1 MLSNLASPLH
11 NVVVTAERRQRRR
24 QDGLSSRP
32 YLPCQQPRRG
42 QSSFKRTPEV
52 QPEKKE
58 SSPPSNMTNTFTL
71 FEENTNKSYF
81 STLRAKRAMITST
94 VILESILESSF
105 LLIQKDSK
113 RSKMI
118 QNV

>member
-24 QDGLSSRP
+24 QDGLIQTISAMSAAKAW
-32 YLPCQQPRRG
+32 
-42 QSSFKRTPEV
+42 SVFFKRTPEV

-71 FEENTNKSYF
+71 FEENTEKSYF

-94 VILESILESSF
+94 VILESLLESSF
-105 LLIQKDSK
+105 P
-113 RSKMI
+113 MI
-118 QNV
+118 QNNSK